1 VSNSNRSRGSQFLHD
16 LRTVDFEHADIYT
29 GVRIAIH
36 LAPVLILGLITKHE
50 SSLVVLG
57 SVYVLGIDEIRG
69 AVGQRTRNLLSVS
82 VLYASIFA
90 IGMLISMGNYIVIP
104 LLALGLFLISYFR
117 IFSKGFMLLKFAGIW
132 FVIGVA
138 TPDTTLTLT
147 GQSFLLV
154 LIGGLWAI
162 LAGIIFP
169 AHKFMKP
176 HTTTDQTVSQQN
188 HQQSQAKSTQQDRF
202 KLFMSNLSIHSHYFQ
217 FAMTLAI
224 TSAVGL
230 LIVQWFELQYQE
242 WVLISIVVIL
252 MPAYTDISLTF
263 TKVVHR
269 IIGTLIGAIIA
280 IVITSSIDNQWLLML
295 LLLLFGCAY
304 VSLIKTRNYAFQVIF
319 MTVVILLLFDIPNPD
334 TDSMASLARFQ
345 NIIIGSLLSLF
356 SAFIVWVVPKTK
368 SNPALGSIKE

>member
-1 VSNSNRSRGSQFLHD
+1 VSNSNRSRGTQFIHD
-16 LRTVDFEHADIYT
+16 LRTIDFEHADIYT
-29 GVRIAIH
+29 GVRIAIY
-36 LAPVLILGLITKHE
+36 LAPVLVLGLITQHE

-57 SVYVLGIDEIRG
+57 AVYVLGIDEIFRP
-69 AVGQRTRNLLSVS
+69 VGRTRTLLSVS

-90 IGMLISMGNYIVIP
+90 IGMLISMVNDLVIP

-138 TPDTTLTLT
+138 TQDTTLTLT
-147 GQSFLLV
+147 GQAFLLV

-162 LAGIIFP
+162 LVGIIFP
-169 AHKFMKP
+169 AHKFLKP
-176 HTTTDQTVSQQN
+176 HTTPDQSVRQQN
-188 HQQSQAKSTQQDRF
+188 HQQSQAKSTRQDRF
-202 KLFMSNLSIHSHYFQ
+202 KLFRSNLSIHSHYFQ

-230 LIVQWFELQYQE
+230 LIAQWFELQEPE
-242 WVLISIVVIL
+242 WILISIVVIL

-263 TKVVHR
+263 SKVVHR

-280 IVITSSIDNQWLLML
+280 IIIISSIDNQWLLML
-295 LLLLFGCAY
+295 LLLLFSCAY

-319 MTVVILLLFDIPNPD
+319 MTVVILLLFDIPNPS
-334 TDSMASLARFQ
+334 TDPMASFARLQ
-345 NIIIGSLLSLF
+345 NIIIGSLLSLLA
-356 SAFIVWVVPKTK
+356 AFIVWIVPKTK
-368 SNPALGSIKE
+368 SNKALGKE